1 VIRIAFTD
9 EDVARTR
16 LALSPLW
23 ELAAAL
29 FTLHRTEVPAEHRA
43 WAERTR
49 AAMGE
54 AGLGPLHPSVV
65 YRHSCPDFMAPV
77 PSDPLADV
85 EDEIERV
92 RATDPGVMAADIAE
106 CWPDGPPPPWDRFAR
121 APREMADRLA
131 DDLHTFWRIALADD
145 WPRLRSVLEGEVL
158 GRARSLALA
167 GPAAVLDEIHPRVRW
182 RAPVLELH
190 KGDGVPRNLDLQG
203 RPLVLIPLVFEQ
215 SVLVGNPT
223 AGNAIAVAY
232 QARGAAALWERADDP
247 GGGRAP
253 RPASRTRSRGR
264 AARPRTAG
272 DDDRARRPPALRAE
286 HRLRHLDVL
295 ARAGLVERH
304 RVRRSVFYGL
314 NATGSSL
321 VALLTEI
328 PAARSA

>member
-1 VIRIAFTD
+1 VIRIQFTD

-29 FTLHRTEVPAEHRA
+29 FTLHRDDVPAEHRA
-43 WAERTR
+43 WAGRTR
-49 AAMGE
+49 AAMLE
-54 AGLGPLHPSVV
+54 AGLGPLRPSVV
-65 YRHSCPDFMAPV
+65 YRHSCPDFMAPI
-77 PSDPLADV
+77 PADPLADV

-92 RATDPGVMAADIAE
+92 RATDPAVMVSDIAE
-106 CWPDGPPPPWDRFAR
+106 CWPDGPPEPWDRFAR
-121 APREMADRLA
+121 SPREMADRLA
-131 DDLHTFWRIALADD
+131 DDLHAFWRIALADD
-145 WPRLRSVLEGEVL
+145 WPRLRAVLEGEVL

-167 GPAAVLDEIHPRVRW
+167 GPAAVLDELHPRVRW

-190 KGDGVPRNLDLQG
+190 KGDGVPRDLELQG

-215 SVLVGNPT
+215 SVLVGHPT
-223 AGNAIAVAY
+223 AGNAIAVGY

-247 GGGRAP
+247 GADERLELLLGH
-253 RPASRTRSRGR
+253 GR
-264 AARPRTAG
+264 AAV
-272 DDDRARRPPALRAE
+272 LRA
-286 HRLRHLDVL
+286 L
-295 ARAGLVERH
+295 ERH

-328 PAARSA
+328 PAALSA